1 MQELPISGYS
11 DFARILF
18 SRNFA
23 YAKFHENKTLAK
35 CSEFTLYSLREK
47 PIADNHL
54 GTLPLIAEF
63 LEWNAIIY

>member
-18 SRNFA
+18 SRNL

-35 CSEFTLYSLREK
+35 SSEFTLYSLREK